1 MATIPIEKCYDVRM
15 KTIIII
21 FALVLLA
28 VGSFFLSKNDIE
40 DIPSENADQK
50 ADPKKE
56 ESPTSSTATSVTL
69 DLSGQNLTKV
79 PDSVFKRTD
88 VEELD
93 LSHNALSGA
102 LPAEVR
108 QLRNLRVLDLSDN
121 DFTGV
126 PAEVG
131 QLARLEVLD
140 LSNNPITGL
149 PYEIGNLKNLRV
161 LDLRG
166 TDYAAADLEVI
177 KKGLSKEVEI
187 RTD

>member
-1 MATIPIEKCYDVRM
+1 M
-15 KTIIII
+15 KTVMII
-21 FALVLLA
+21 FALMLLA
-28 VGSFFLSKNDIE
+28 MGSFFFIQNDEKEISSE
-40 DIPSENADQK
+40 DADQK
-50 ADPKKE
+50 ADQKME
-56 ESPTSSTATSVTL
+56 ESQTSSTATSASL

-88 VEELD
+88 VEELN
-93 LSHNALSGA
+93 LSHNDLSGA

-108 QLRNLRVLDLSDN
+108 QLRNLSVLDLSDN

-131 QLARLEVLD
+131 QLTRLEVLD

-177 KKGLSKEVEI
+177 KKGLSEEVEI